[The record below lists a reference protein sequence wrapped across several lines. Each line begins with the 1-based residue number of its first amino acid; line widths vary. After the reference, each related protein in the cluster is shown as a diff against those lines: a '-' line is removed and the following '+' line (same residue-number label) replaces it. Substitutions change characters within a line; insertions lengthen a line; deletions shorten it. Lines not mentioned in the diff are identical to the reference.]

1 MPAGI
6 FHDDD
11 NLHKECL
18 RFCFMPILR
27 DELYEIAAYWN
38 THSIR
43 PVNNSETP
51 NGRPD
56 VLYYMPETQGHRNY
70 KCTPENFLL
79 SLEVAEETCCTR
91 ECVWSC
97 SPEFKELASMI
108 MVEEDLVLPR
118 NAADAEHLYI
128 RLLSSIELSRNA

>member
-1 MPAGI
+1 MKLQPTGI
-6 FHDDD
+6 HTASVQSTIPKLQMVDRTF
-11 NLHKECL
+11 
-18 RFCFMPILR
+18 
-27 DELYEIAAYWN
+27 
-38 THSIR
+38 
-43 PVNNSETP
+43 
-51 NGRPD
+51 
-56 VLYYMPETQGHRNY
+56 LYYMPETQGHRNY

>member
-6 FHDDD
+6 FPDDD

-56 VLYYMPETQGHRNY
+56 VLYYIPETQGHRNY

-79 SLEVAEETCCTR
+79 SLKVAEETCCTR
-91 ECVWSC
+91 ECAWSC

-108 MVEEDLVLPR
+108 MVEDLVLPR